1 MASSEIYAEL
11 SGLTDRTVDPKP
23 KILSSAAEPAA
34 DAPAAPVSPSPSA
47 SSSLSDLQR
56 AVLEPDDDDHLNED
70 DIDSESELGL
80 HRCELPRDTQKPEE
94 EHATEDKA
102 EPDAETECLSYHTYY
117 SKGDDSRGISF
128 RIRSAGKKKFVTV
141 RHNDEEE
148 LEAEFVLEKL
158 RHSLSTYP
166 QDEIEM
172 LEAKRLAEFD
182 NISMV
187 ACGMGAA
194 IMCFVL
200 MFISFLLQ
208 GNAKINACSSGL
220 GSK

>member
-1 MASSEIYAEL
+1 MASSEVCAEL
-11 SGLTDRTVDPKP
+11 SGLTDRTVEPTA
-23 KILSSAAEPAA
+23 KILSSAVPPEP
-34 DAPAAPVSPSPSA
+34 PTPVSPSPSA

-56 AVLEPDDDDHLNED
+56 AVLEPEEDDHLND
-70 DIDSESELGL
+70 SDVDSESELL
-80 HRCELPRDTQKPEE
+80 RDTQKPEE
-94 EHATEDKA
+94 EHVTETEADA
-102 EPDAETECLSYHTYY
+102 EKEGETECLSYHTYY

-148 LEAEFVLEKL
+148 LEAEFILEKL
-158 RHSLSTYP
+158 RHSLSRYP
-166 QDEIEM
+166 EDEIEM

-187 ACGMGAA
+187 ACGLGAA

-200 MFISFLLQ
+200 FFISLLLQ
-208 GNAKINACSSGL
+208 GNAKINACSSGF